1 MVGPNAAA
9 MVFPIANA
17 FSTIQEE
24 TLLEQLKSKSASPYD
39 YLERIPMEQWH
50 NMQWLTTQKL
60 PPQQQCSPW
69 YGVVTSN
76 TSECFNSNRKISMI
90 FPLVSSCSCIN

>member
-1 MVGPNAAA
+1 MKTQFGPKAE

-24 TLLEQLKSKSASPYD
+24 TLLEQLKPKSASAYD
-39 YLERIPMEQWH
+39 YLEKLPMEQWH
-50 NMQWLTTQKL
+50 NIQWITTQKL
-60 PPQQQCSPW
+60 SPQHQLPLQ

-76 TSECFNSNRKISMI
+76 TSECINSMI
-90 FPLVSSCSCIN
+90 DDY